1 MKKSWGDSPIG
12 GSFLV
17 LLVETRNI
25 MAISDYIEDLI
36 YRILSGEADGEDR
49 TAFREW
55 LEESEEHRRFFR
67 EVERAWYTGK
77 YAMRWRNVKASEAWR
92 KVEHRHERRR
102 WRRIGFVGGS
112 VAAAVALLV
121 GVALLWL
128 PEREKPVVVAKSVI
142 KPGESKA
149 VLIIPGQAEISLSDK
164 GRDTIREEG
173 VDILNV
179 GAQVDY
185 SRQGGEVDE
194 VKWHELVVPKGGEY
208 RICLPDC
215 TMVYM
220 NADSRLRFP
229 VRFIG
234 EMREVELEG
243 EAYFEVTADK
253 WHPFVVRTT
262 EVAVRVLGTG
272 FNVMAYEGDAR
283 TEVTLVEGAVNVR
296 GGRTSETLRPSEQL
310 VWENVTGEHEVRTVD
325 VRKYV
330 DWKAG
335 ILNFDA
341 MPLDELADKLS
352 RWYNVEFFFSS
363 EDLKR
368 LRFSGAVRKYNEI
381 DYILKLIEATTDV
394 SFNIS
399 GTTVVVNK
407 R

>member
-1 MKKSWGDSPIG
+1 
-12 GSFLV
+12 
-17 LLVETRNI
+17 
-25 MAISDYIEDLI
+25 MAISDYMEDLI
-36 YRILSGEADGEDR
+36 YRILAGEADEADKA
-49 TAFREW
+49 AFARW
-55 LEESEEHRRFFR
+55 LEASEEHRMFFR

-112 VAAAVALLV
+112 VAAAVALIV
-121 GVALLWL
+121 GAALLWL
-128 PEREKPVVVAKSVI
+128 PEREKSVVVAENVI
-142 KPGESKA
+142 KPGSSKA
-149 VLIIPGQAEISLSDK
+149 VLLIPGCEEIALYGE

-179 GAQVDY
+179 GARVDY
-185 SRQGGEVDE
+185 SRQEGEVEE
-194 VKWHELVVPKGGEY
+194 VKWHELMVPKGGEY
-208 RICLPDC
+208 QIRLADC

-229 VRFIG
+229 ARFSG
-234 EMREVELEG
+234 DTRTVELEG
-243 EAYFEVTADK
+243 EAYFEVTRDK
-253 WHPFVVRTT
+253 EHPFVVRTSQ
-262 EVAVRVLGTG
+262 VAVRVLGTG

-310 VWENVTGEHEVRTVD
+310 VWENATGRHEVRKVD

-330 DWKAG
+330 DWKVG
-335 ILNFDA
+335 TLNFDA

-352 RWYNVEFFFSS
+352 RWYNVEFFFSND
-363 EDLKR
+363 DLKR
-368 LRFSGAVRKYNEI
+368 LRFSGAVRKYNDI
-381 DYILKLIEATTDV
+381 DYILRLIEATTDV
-394 SFNIS
+394 TFNIS

-407 R
+407 KWK